1 MINITLE
8 KILVNEK
15 NHYIYIPTNVHIIYW
30 ELSEYH
36 IGICLGN

>member
-1 MINITLE
+1 MITITLE
-8 KILVNEK
+8 KILLNEK
-15 NHYIYIPTNVHIIYW
+15 KLYIPTNVHIIYW